1 MARSLQNSIFLFFIL
16 ILPFS
21 AFSQKEFAT
30 EGEFVLRIEKNQTI
44 SQAKD
49 FALQQAKVD
58 GIERVF
64 GRVIIN
70 GNSTYLQNKSAGHSQ
85 ETKSAFAFF
94 SDSFVKGEWIRNTRE
109 PSFTFETVRGEQWVR
124 VKIAGIVREIVSSP
138 ITFQLQTLNC
148 NSPSCA
154 TEIFRHNQDFFVSF
168 KSPDNGYL
176 ALYLDDPNLGET
188 SRILPYQESSQYFG
202 SVPIKR
208 NVPYIFFSKASDL
221 LSEMGH
227 VDELKFSLSPS
238 NSSEQFKLFVLFSPD
253 AFSNPL
259 LEDKSELYLDRK
271 LLTRGILLPKSMSSD
286 QFQEWL
292 QKVRIN
298 KPKLQ
303 VDYHYL
309 NLVR

>member
-1 MARSLQNSIFLFFIL
+1 MVKSLRNRTCLLVILLF
-16 ILPFS
+16 PFV

-44 SQAKD
+44 AQAKE
-49 FALQQAKVD
+49 FALQQAKID

-109 PSFTFETVRGEQWVR
+109 PSYTFETVRGEQWIR
-124 VKIAGIVREIVSSP
+124 VTIAGIVREIESGP
-138 ITFQLQTLNC
+138 ITFQVQTQNC
-148 NSPSCA
+148 GNASCA
-154 TEIFRHNQDFFVSF
+154 TEIFRNNQDFYVSF
-168 KSPDNGYL
+168 KSPDNGFL

-188 SRILPYQESSQYFG
+188 ARILPYQESQQYFG

-208 NVPYIFFSKASDL
+208 NVSYTFFSKSLDQL
-221 LSEMGH
+221 GEMGL
-227 VDELKFSLSPS
+227 VDELKFTLAPG
-238 NSSEQFKLFVLFSPD
+238 NTTEQFKLFILFSPEP
-253 AFSNPL
+253 FSNPL
-259 LEDKSELYLDRK
+259 LEDKSDLYLDKK
-271 LLTRGILLPKSMSSD
+271 LLTRGILLPKSMRSD

-298 KPKLQ
+298 KRKLQ
-303 VDYHYL
+303 VDYRYL
-309 NLVR
+309 NLAR

>member
-1 MARSLQNSIFLFFIL
+1 MARSLQNSIFLLVVFI
-16 ILPFS
+16 IPFG

-49 FALQQAKVD
+49 FALQQAKID

-70 GNSTYLQNKSAGHSQ
+70 GNSTYLQNKNVGHSQ

-94 SDSFVKGEWIRNTRE
+94 SDSFVKGEWIRNTKE
-109 PSFTFETVRGEQWVR
+109 PNFTFETVGGEQWIR
-124 VKIAGIVREIVSSP
+124 VNIFGVVREIVSSP

-148 NSPSCA
+148 NNPSCES
-154 TEIFRHNQDFFVSF
+154 EIFRHNQDFFVSF

-188 SRILPYQESSQYFG
+188 ARILPYQESSQYFG

-208 NVPYIFFSKASDL
+208 NIPYLFFSKKTDIL
-221 LSEMGH
+221 GEIGN
-227 VDELKFSLSPS
+227 VDELKFSLSPG
-238 NSSEQFKLFVLFSPD
+238 NTTEQFKLFVLFSPE
-253 AFSNPL
+253 AFSTPL

-271 LLTRGILLPKSMSSD
+271 LLTRGVLLPKSMRSD